1 MFREL
6 QSIWRLYIHIT
17 YVSLRQGPQNEL
29 LRKQGVTA
37 SSARR
42 HTQGREAVRTG
53 QQKQGCHLTGLHFQ
67 VPATQET
74 EVVTVQIQCL
84 EPPAHGI
91 HTAHRYAQTLH
102 QGNQPHPAQT
112 EYKHEAATGAAFGQL
127 LCVPTVLCVTT
138 HTNAV

>member
-37 SSARR
+37 SSACR
-42 HTQGREAVRTG
+42 HSQVREAVCTG

-102 QGNQPHPAQT
+102 QGNPILLRQSTNTRQPPVLHLANCSVCP
-112 EYKHEAATGAAFGQL
+112 
-127 LCVPTVLCVTT
+127 LCYV
-138 HTNAV
+138 